1 MIGDLWLKTY
11 SFTLD
16 RLTVIPSGPE
26 LVDLPAKKHIQRLY
40 GRLRGMV
47 LYM

>member
-1 MIGDLWLKTY
+1 MIGNLWLKTY

-16 RLTVIPSGPE
+16 RLTAIPSGPE
-26 LVDLPAKKHIQRLY
+26 LVDRPAKKNIQRLY
-40 GRLRGMV
+40 GRLRDMM